1 MELKTEGYRLHNIS
15 PLFLFIEAIKK
26 SVLPLLIGI
35 IGKSGYRQDFIII
48 AIATIASVITIIQ
61 FWFYHY
67 WLEDD
72 RLVVKEGILFKSLR
86 QVPYERVQNL
96 NIEKNLLHKLFNVA
110 TLQVESASGTKP
122 EAVIRVI
129 SNDQV
134 AHIQKIIKQGKN
146 CLLYTS
152 DAADD

>member
-1 MELKTEGYRLHNIS
+1 MELKTEGYRLNNIS

-35 IGKSGYRQDFIII
+35 VGTSGDKQDFIII
-48 AIATIASVITIIQ
+48 AIAVLASVITIVQ

-86 QVPYERVQNL
+86 QVPYERIQNL
-96 NIEKNLLHKLFNVA
+96 NIEKNVRK
-110 TLQVESASGTKP
+110 
-122 EAVIRVI
+122 R
-129 SNDQV
+129 
-134 AHIQKIIKQGKN
+134 KQ
-146 CLLYTS
+146 
-152 DAADD
+152 